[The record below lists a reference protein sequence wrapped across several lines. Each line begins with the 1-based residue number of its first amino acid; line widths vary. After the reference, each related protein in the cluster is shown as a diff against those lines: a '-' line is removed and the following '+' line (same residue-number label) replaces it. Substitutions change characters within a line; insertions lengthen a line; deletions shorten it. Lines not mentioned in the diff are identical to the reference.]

1 MTPRYIS
8 AWACTVCPSPT
19 MNERRTG
26 QCFVSCGLPE
36 HLETLEK
43 YLAKL
48 RGDWPEGGRF
58 WKQALMNN
66 GESSKP

>member
-1 MTPRYIS
+1 
-8 AWACTVCPSPT
+8 
-19 MNERRTG
+19 MNERCTG

-58 WKQALMNN
+58 WKQALMDN